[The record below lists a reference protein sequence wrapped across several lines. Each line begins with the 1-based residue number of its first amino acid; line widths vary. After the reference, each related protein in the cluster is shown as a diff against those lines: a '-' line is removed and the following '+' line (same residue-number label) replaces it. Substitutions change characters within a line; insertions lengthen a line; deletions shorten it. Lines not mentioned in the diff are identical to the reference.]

1 MSYRDR
7 LSGQAVGP
15 PILDDAPLTLRTG
28 FAHIF
33 ADFRYQFWSLSP
45 GDLLEKCERAIRHR
59 HELYGHPEKAIDQLI
74 IKKSDWLEFY
84 RIVEL
89 GAELSAHQGNS
100 NYPYRDRVNAL
111 LEDENSGWRLGRD
124 GLLTHAVSAEFTEAT
139 AGALAATNR
148 PELTH
153 LRDQLT
159 SAIDKLKQRKLDP
172 ENAVK
177 DAVGAL
183 EGVARWRLGKTAG
196 DLGDMARELRSAIHP
211 ALGGAID
218 ALLKIEAFRGDMA
231 AHAARADRAVTP
243 EEAIFVIHQCSAAIR
258 LLAGATGEL
267 NRLTSTSPHSGSG

>member
-1 MSYRDR
+1 MSYRHR

-28 FAHIF
+28 LAHIF

-45 GDLLEKCERAIRHR
+45 GDLLGKCERAIRHR

-74 IKKSDWLEFY
+74 IERSNWLEFY

-89 GAELSAHQGNS
+89 GAELSTYHGS
-100 NYPYRDRVNAL
+100 SYRDVVNAL
-111 LEDENSGWRLGRD
+111 FEDENIGWRLGKD
-124 GLLTHAVSAEFTEAT
+124 GLLTHAVSPEFTEAT
-139 AGALAATNR
+139 AAAVAVTDR

-159 SAIDKLKQRKLDP
+159 SALDKLKQRKIDP

-196 DLGDMARELRSAIHP
+196 DLGDMAR
-211 ALGGAID
+211 
-218 ALLKIEAFRGDMA
+218 
-231 AHAARADRAVTP
+231 
-243 EEAIFVIHQCSAAIR
+243 
-258 LLAGATGEL
+258 
-267 NRLTSTSPHSGSG
+267 